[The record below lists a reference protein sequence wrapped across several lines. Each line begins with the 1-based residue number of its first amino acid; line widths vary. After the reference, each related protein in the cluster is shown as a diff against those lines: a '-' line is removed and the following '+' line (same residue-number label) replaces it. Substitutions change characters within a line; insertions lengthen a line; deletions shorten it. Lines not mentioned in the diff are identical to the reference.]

1 MRRRLIGLVAIV
13 LAAQV
18 VVACSTTSSTS
29 PSVTPVT
36 PLPPSSIQGTVPV
49 AALGLNIPWAVGGE
63 RIERDGTLKVNGG
76 DWPTVPFRALRLW
89 DTRTAW
95 LNLEPAQG
103 QWEFGQLDALVGKAQ
118 ANGISDITLVL
129 GGTPQW
135 AASSFQ
141 STDASWMGPGS
152 ASMPASIEDWQDY
165 VTTVVQ
171 RYAGK
176 ITSYEIGNEPNL
188 LTFWSGSADQY
199 TQLVTTAATA
209 IRATDPSATILVNG
223 GLVRSKYDIATLSKW
238 LTPLAAAGV
247 PAMVHAVSLHV
258 YPTVALLGAPTRDLL
273 TGMKG
278 ALSAGGWGSVP
289 AWITEVNI
297 RDGARLPA
305 ADQQAAV
312 KDLGRQLLDAGF
324 DRAYWYAWT
333 DLGTDEMVQFQP
345 GSGGSQALTELT

>member
-1 MRRRLIGLVAIV
+1 M
-13 LAAQV
+13 
-18 VVACSTTSSTS
+18 
-29 PSVTPVT
+29 
-36 PLPPSSIQGTVPV
+36 

-95 LNLEPAQG
+95 LNLEPAPD
-103 QWEFGQLDALVGKAQ
+103 QWTFDQLDSLVSKAQ
-118 ANGISDITLVL
+118 SNGITDITLVL

-135 AASSFQ
+135 AATNFQ
-141 STDASWMGPGS
+141 ATDASWMGPGS
-152 ASMPASIEDWQDY
+152 ASMPANIADWQEY

-199 TQLVTTAATA
+199 AQLVTTAAAA
-209 IRATDPSATILVNG
+209 IRATDPAATILVNG
-223 GLVRSKYDIATLSKW
+223 GLVRSKYDVATLAKW
-238 LTPLAAAGV
+238 LAPLAAAGV
-247 PAMVHAVSLHV
+247 PGTVNAVSLHV
-258 YPTVALLGAPTRDLL
+258 YPTVAQLGEPAGDLL
-273 TGMKG
+273 EGMKG
-278 ALSAGGWGSVP
+278 ALAANGWGAVP

-297 RDGARLPA
+297 RDGAKLSLD
-305 ADQQAAV
+305 DQRASV
-312 KDLGRQLLDAGF
+312 KALGQQMLGAGF

-333 DLGTDEMVQFQP
+333 DLGTDQMVQFQP
-345 GSGGSQALTELT
+345 DSGGSQGLVDLA